1 MAPALPIKFTE
12 LLQLTSAPVNV
23 DQQSIGFN
31 SCTLESDSF
40 ICVREKKNDAAQP
53 EVIIID
59 LKNNNN
65 VMRRPIK
72 ADSAIMHWT
81 KQVIALKAQQ
91 RTLQIFDLGAKAK
104 LKSTT
109 MNEDVVFWKWFSET
123 SLGLVTETAVYHW
136 DVFDPN
142 QPAPVEVFK
151 RNQNLVGC
159 QIINYRVGDDGKW
172 MVVIGITQ
180 QQGRVVGAMQ
190 LYSRDRGISQAIE
203 GHAAAFGTLRLEASP
218 ADTKLFTFAVRT
230 ATGAKL
236 HIVEVDH
243 QSSNPVFAKKAVDVY
258 FPAEAVNDF
267 PVAMQVSQKY
277 SIIYLVTKYGFIHLY
292 DLETGTCIFMNRIS
306 SETIFITASDSESSG
321 IVGINRKGQVLSV
334 AVDETTII
342 PYLLQNPANSS
353 LAVKLASRAGLP
365 GADNL
370 YAQQF
375 DQLLSSG
382 NYGEAAKI
390 AANSPRGFLRTAQT
404 IERFKSLPAVPGQLS
419 VILQYFGMLL
429 DKGTLNKHETLELVR
444 PVLAQQRKHLL
455 EKWLKENKLDC
466 SEELGD
472 VVRPHDLNL
481 ALSIYLRANVSPKV
495 VAALAETGQFEK
507 ILPYATQA
515 GYQPDYVQLL
525 QNIVRINPEKGAE
538 FATQLANN
546 EGGSLVD
553 IERVVDVFQAQGMV
567 QPATAFLL
575 DALKDNKPEQG
586 HLQTRLLEMNL
597 INAPQVADAILGND
611 MFSHYDR
618 PRIAQLCEQAG
629 LFQRALEHY
638 DDPEAIKRVMI
649 NIVATPNF
657 SQDWLTT
664 FFGRLSLEQSLD
676 CLDAMLKSNIRQ
688 NLGAVVQIATKYSD
702 LLGPTRLIDL
712 FEKYKTAEGL
722 FYYLGSIVNLSEDP
736 DVNFKYIEAATKMSQ
751 FTEVERIC
759 RDSRP
764 LLLIDAVAS
773 TQHHYSSSKLRTE
786 SLRRSDQKSGH
797 CPFSARSSFLGLSW
811 TAPSKMASKA
821 SNILE
826 YVVGQVWSLLTL
838 TPARR
843 QNPIFNMI
851 LSTRDVVEQILAD
864 SLLVF
869 APGLLDV
876 VRSPTP
882 PSVAYFKSLPTDVT
896 KHWAVYLLVLE
907 KPGCGP
913 KIYIGSGTGELR
925 GVVTRFYHYDNKTH
939 LPRYIQH
946 ALDDG
951 YMIVH
956 KGLLCWCPIPT
967 ATNRFVVRA
976 IFLAVEAVFSI
987 VLCAMRHQ
995 QRHRGIPSLGPW
1007 AREDVQYDGCC
1018 THSSIA
1024 EYIPGQTDALTPEQT
1039 VAKEVEMK
1047 HRRLQQKQIYVTNTR
1062 DTKKYF
1068 CDICQSTFTYSNE
1081 LVKHKATKKHIN
1093 NAAGVIRVVKAPGY
1107 DKWASKNIASRKHHC
1122 SIYFFNPEKVKN
1134 FLKEAKLTEQLPLII
1149 VCDRF
1154 NFIHDLVLYLY
1165 QNQQFKSIEVYVQRV
1180 NPARTPAV
1188 VGGLL
1193 DVDCDES
1200 IIKNLL
1206 QTVNPASIPIDELVA
1221 EVESRNRLKL
1231 LLPFLEATLAAG
1243 NQQQAVYNALAK
1255 IYIDSNNNP
1264 EKFLKEND
1272 NYDPLTVGKYC
1283 EKRDPNL
1290 AYIAYRKGQNDLEL
1304 VNITNENSMFKAQS
1318 RYILERADREL
1329 WSFVLSHNNIHR
1341 RSVVDQVISTAVPES
1356 TEPDKVSVAV
1366 ASFLQADLPGELI
1379 ELLEKIVLEP
1389 SPFSDNEN
1397 LQNLL
1402 ILTATKADKARV
1414 MDYIHRLDA
1423 YNAPDIANICI
1434 EVGLFEEAF
1443 EVYKKIND
1451 HKNAA
1456 NVLVEHVVSI
1466 DRAQEYAERVELPEV
1481 WSRVAKAQLD
1491 GLRVTDSIASYI
1503 RAEDPSNYNEVI
1515 EIATHAGKDE
1525 DLIKFLRMARKTLRE
1540 PPIDTALAFAFAR
1553 TDQLSELEDFLRG
1566 TNVADIEESGDKA
1579 YAEGYHQA
1587 AKIFYSSISNW
1598 AKLATTLVHL
1608 EDYQAAVEC
1617 ARKANNIKVWKQVNA
1632 ACVDKKEFRLAQI
1645 CGLNLIVDAEELQGL
1660 VKQYERNGYFD
1671 ELIAL
1676 LEQGLGLE
1684 RAHMG
1689 MFTELGIA
1697 LSRYHPD
1704 RVMEHLKLFWGRI
1717 NIPKMIRACE
1727 EAHLWP
1733 ELVFLY
1739 CHYDEWDNAA
1749 LAMMERAADA
1759 WEHHSFKDIVVK
1771 VANLEIYY
1779 RALSFYL
1786 QQQPSLLTDLL
1797 QALTPRIDVNRVVKM
1812 FEKSDNIPLIK
1823 PFLLNVQSQNK
1834 KTVNSAINDLLIEE
1848 EDYKTLRDSVE
1859 NYDNYDPV
1867 ELAQRL
1873 EHHDLVFFRQ
1883 IAANIYRK
1891 NKRWEKSIAL
1901 SKQDKLFKDAIET
1914 AAMSGKSDVVDELLR
1929 YFVDIGS
1936 RECYVGML
1944 YACYDLIPV
1953 ATVMEISWRHG
1964 LTDYTMPFMINY
1976 LAQQSSTIEM
1986 LKKDNEER
1994 KSREKSQETDESS
2007 TPILGGNRLM
2017 ITAGP
2022 GGRTSPAPFA
2032 QTNGFAPQQTGYS
2045 NF

>member
-1 MAPALPIKFTE
+1 MAPALPIRFTE
-12 LLQLTSAPVNV
+12 LLQLTNPTVGV
-23 DQQSIGFN
+23 DQASIGFN

-40 ICVREKKNDAAQP
+40 ICVREKKNEAASP
-53 EVIIID
+53 EVVIIEI
-59 LKNNNN
+59 KNNNN
-65 VMRRPIK
+65 VIRRAIK

-81 KQVIALKAQQ
+81 KQIIALKAQS
-91 RTLQIFDLGAKAK
+91 RTLQIFDLGQKQK
-104 LKSTT
+104 LKSAT

-123 SLGLVTETAVYHW
+123 TLGLVTDTTVYHW
-136 DVFDPN
+136 DIFDPN
-142 QPAPVEVFK
+142 QASPVEVFK
-151 RNQNLVGC
+151 RNQNLTGC
-159 QIINYRVGDDGKW
+159 QIINYRVSDDGKW
-172 MVVIGITQ
+172 MVLVGITQ

-203 GHAAAFGTLRLEASP
+203 GHAAAFGTLRLEGAP
-218 ADTKLFTFAVRT
+218 ADTKVFTFSVRT

-243 QSSNPVFAKKAVDVY
+243 QASNPTFAKKAVDVY
-258 FPAEAVNDF
+258 FPTEAVNDF

-292 DLETGTCIFMNRIS
+292 DLETGTCMFMNRIS
-306 SETIFITASDSESSG
+306 SETIFITAPDNESAG
-321 IVGINRKGQVLSV
+321 IVGVNRKGQVLSV

-353 LAVKLASRAGLP
+353 MAVKLASRAGLP

-375 DQLLSSG
+375 DQLLNSG
-382 NYGEAAKI
+382 NYPDAAKI
-390 AANSPRGFLRTAQT
+390 AANSPRGFLRTPQT
-404 IERFKSLPAVPGQLS
+404 IERFKALPAAPGQLS

-429 DKGTLNKHETLELVR
+429 DKGTLNKHETLELVK
-444 PVLAQQRKHLL
+444 PVLAQSRKHLL
-455 EKWLKENKLDC
+455 EKWMKENKLDC

-472 VVRPHDLNL
+472 IVRPHDLNL
-481 ALSIYLRANVSPKV
+481 ALSIYLRAGVPAKV
-495 VAALAETGQFEK
+495 VAAFAESGQFDK
-507 ILPYATQA
+507 ILPYATQV
-515 GYQPDYVQLL
+515 GYQPDYVVLL
-525 QNIVRINPEKGAE
+525 QNIIRLSPEKGSE

-553 IERVVDVFQAQGMV
+553 IERVVDVFQSQGMV

-575 DALKDNKPEQG
+575 DALKDNKPEQANM
-586 HLQTRLLEMNL
+586 QTRLLEMNL

-611 MFSHYDR
+611 MFSHYDKA
-618 PRIAQLCEQAG
+618 RIATLCEQAG
-629 LFQRALEHY
+629 LSQRALEHY
-638 DDPEAIKRVMI
+638 QDPESIKRVI
-649 NIVATPNF
+649 VNIVATPNF
-657 SQDWLTT
+657 NQEWLNG

-676 CLDAMLKSNIRQ
+676 CLDAMLKTNIRQ

-702 LLGPTRLIDL
+702 LLGPVRLIDL
-712 FEKYKTAEGL
+712 LEKYKTSEGL
-722 FYYLGSIVNLSEDP
+722 FYYLGSIVNLSEDQ
-736 DVNFKYIEAATKMSQ
+736 DVNFKYIEAATKMGQ
-751 FTEVERIC
+751 FPEVERIC
-759 RDSRP
+759 RDSNYYDP
-764 LLLIDAVAS
+764 V
-773 TQHHYSSSKLRTE
+773 K
-786 SLRRSDQKSGH
+786 
-797 CPFSARSSFLGLSW
+797 
-811 TAPSKMASKA
+811 
-821 SNILE
+821 
-826 YVVGQVWSLLTL
+826 
-838 TPARR
+838 
-843 QNPIFNMI
+843 
-851 LSTRDVVEQILAD
+851 
-864 SLLVF
+864 
-869 APGLLDV
+869 
-876 VRSPTP
+876 VR
-882 PSVAYFKSLPTDVT
+882 
-896 KHWAVYLLVLE
+896 
-907 KPGCGP
+907 
-913 KIYIGSGTGELR
+913 
-925 GVVTRFYHYDNKTH
+925 
-939 LPRYIQH
+939 
-946 ALDDG
+946 
-951 YMIVH
+951 
-956 KGLLCWCPIPT
+956 
-967 ATNRFVVRA
+967 
-976 IFLAVEAVFSI
+976 
-987 VLCAMRHQ
+987 
-995 QRHRGIPSLGPW
+995 
-1007 AREDVQYDGCC
+1007 
-1018 THSSIA
+1018 
-1024 EYIPGQTDALTPEQT
+1024 
-1039 VAKEVEMK
+1039 
-1047 HRRLQQKQIYVTNTR
+1047 
-1062 DTKKYF
+1062 
-1068 CDICQSTFTYSNE
+1068 
-1081 LVKHKATKKHIN
+1081 
-1093 NAAGVIRVVKAPGY
+1093 
-1107 DKWASKNIASRKHHC
+1107 
-1122 SIYFFNPEKVKN
+1122 N

-1188 VGGLL
+1188 IGGLL

-1206 QTVNPASIPIDELVA
+1206 TTVNPASVPIDELVS
-1221 EVESRNRLKL
+1221 EVESRNRLKI

-1264 EKFLKEND
+1264 ERFLKEND
-1272 NYDPLTVGKYC
+1272 QYDTLVVGNYC
-1283 EKRDPNL
+1283 SKRDPNL
-1290 AYIAYRKGQNDLEL
+1290 AMIAFSKGQNDLEL
-1304 VNITNENSMFKAQS
+1304 VSITNENSMFKAQA
-1318 RYILERADREL
+1318 RYLLERADNEL
-1329 WSFVLSHNNIHR
+1329 WSFVLSPNNIHR

-1356 TEPDKVSVAV
+1356 TEPDKVSIAV
-1366 ASFLQADLPGELI
+1366 SSFLAADLPVELI

-1402 ILTATKADKARV
+1402 LLTATKADKGRV
-1414 MDYIHRLDA
+1414 MDYIHRLEA
-1423 YNAPDIANICI
+1423 YNAPDIAAICI

-1481 WSRVAKAQLD
+1481 WSTVAKAQLD
-1491 GLRVTDSIASYI
+1491 GLRVSDAIASYI

-1525 DLIKFLRMARKTLRE
+1525 DLIKYLRMARKTLRE
-1540 PPIDTALAFAFAR
+1540 PPIDTGLAFAYAR

-1566 TNVADIEESGDKA
+1566 TNVADIEVSGDKA

-1587 AKIFYSSISNW
+1587 AKIFFTSVSNW

-1608 EDYQAAVEC
+1608 EEYQAAVEC

-1632 ACVDKKEFRLAQI
+1632 ACVEKKEFRLAQI
-1645 CGLNLIVDAEELQGL
+1645 CGLNLIVDAEELQDL

-1671 ELIAL
+1671 ELISL

-1704 RVMEHLKLFWGRI
+1704 RVMEHLKLFWSRI
-1717 NIPKMIRACE
+1717 NIPKMIRATE
-1727 EAHLWP
+1727 DAHLWP

-1779 RALSFYL
+1779 RALNFYL
-1786 QQQPSLLTDLL
+1786 QEQPSLLTDLL

-1823 PFLLNVQSQNK
+1823 PFLLNVQTQNK
-1834 KTVNSAINDLLIEE
+1834 KIVNSAINDLLIEE

-1873 EHHDLVFFRQ
+1873 ERHDLVFFRQ

-1891 NKRWEKSIAL
+1891 NKRWDKSIAL

-1914 AAMSGKSDVVDELLR
+1914 AAMSGKSDVVEELLR

-1944 YACYDLIPV
+1944 YACYDLIPIHV
-1953 ATVMEISWRHG
+1953 VMEISWRHG
-1964 LTDYTMPFMINY
+1964 LTDFTMPFMINY
-1976 LAQQSSTIEM
+1976 LAQQGSTIEM

-1994 KSREKSQETDESS
+1994 KLREKSHEKEESNA
-2007 TPILGGNRLM
+2007 PILGGNRLM

-2022 GGRTSPAPFA
+2022 GGRQSPAPFA
-2032 QTNGFAPQQTGYS
+2032 QTNGFAPQPTGYGG
-2045 NF
+2045 F

>member
-12 LLQLTSAPVNV
+12 LLQLTSSTAGV
-23 DQQSIGFN
+23 DQASIGFN

-40 ICVREKKNDAAQP
+40 ICVREQKAGAPSP
-53 EVIIID
+53 EVVIIE
-59 LKNNNN
+59 LKNGSN
-65 VMRRPIK
+65 VIRRPIK

-81 KQVIALKAQQ
+81 KNIIALKAQS
-91 RTLQIFDLGAKAK
+91 RTLQIFDLGQKQK
-104 LKSTT
+104 LKSAT
-109 MNEDVVFWKWFSET
+109 MNEDVVFWKWFSDT
-123 SLGLVTETAVYHW
+123 SLGLVTDSAVYHW

-142 QPAPVEVFK
+142 QASPVEIFK
-151 RNQNLVGC
+151 RNQNLTGC
-159 QIINYRVGDDGKW
+159 QIINYRVSDDGKW
-172 MVVIGITQ
+172 MVVVGITQ

-190 LYSRDRGISQAIE
+190 LYSRDRAISQAIE
-203 GHAAAFGTLRLEASP
+203 GHAAAFGTLRLEGAP
-218 ADTKLFTFAVRT
+218 ADTKVFTFSVRT

-243 QSSNPVFAKKAVDVY
+243 QASNPVFPKKAVDVY
-258 FPAEAVNDF
+258 FPTEAVNDF

-306 SETIFITASDSESSG
+306 SETIFITASDSESAG
-321 IVGINRKGQVLSV
+321 IVGINRRGQVLSV

-342 PYLLQNPANSS
+342 PYLLQNPGNSG

-365 GADNL
+365 GADEL

-375 DQLLSSG
+375 DQLVSAG
-382 NYGEAAKI
+382 NYTEAAKI
-390 AANSPRGFLRTAQT
+390 AANSPRGFLRTPQT
-404 IERFKSLPAVPGQLS
+404 IERFKSLPAVQGQLS

-429 DKGTLNKHETLELVR
+429 DKGTLNKYETLELVR
-444 PVLAQQRKHLL
+444 PVLAQNRKHLL
-455 EKWLKENKLDC
+455 EKWMKENKLDC

-481 ALSIYLRANVSPKV
+481 ALSIYLRANIPPKV
-495 VAALAETGQFEK
+495 VAAFAETGQFDK
-507 ILPYATQA
+507 ILPYATQV
-515 GYQPDYVQLL
+515 GYQPDYIVLL
-525 QNIVRINPEKGAE
+525 QNIVRLNPDKATE

-553 IERVVDVFQAQGMV
+553 IERVVDVFQSQGLV

-597 INAPQVADAILGND
+597 VNAPQVADAILGND

-618 PRIAQLCEQAG
+618 ARIAALCEQAG
-629 LFQRALEHY
+629 LSQRALEHY
-638 DDPEAIKRVMI
+638 DDPEAVKRVI
-649 NIVATPNF
+649 VNIVATPNF
-657 SQDWLTT
+657 NQEWLNG
-664 FFGRLSLEQSLD
+664 FFGRLSLEQSLSA
-676 CLDAMLKSNIRQ
+676 LDAMLKSNIRQ

-712 FEKYKTAEGL
+712 FEKYKTSEGL
-722 FYYLGSIVNLSEDP
+722 FYYLGSIVNLSEDQ
-736 DVNFKYIEAATKMSQ
+736 DVNFKYIEAATKMGQ
-751 FTEVERIC
+751 FAEVERIC
-759 RDSRP
+759 RDSNY
-764 LLLIDAVAS
+764 LDA
-773 TQHHYSSSKLRTE
+773 Q
-786 SLRRSDQKSGH
+786 
-797 CPFSARSSFLGLSW
+797 
-811 TAPSKMASKA
+811 
-821 SNILE
+821 
-826 YVVGQVWSLLTL
+826 
-838 TPARR
+838 
-843 QNPIFNMI
+843 
-851 LSTRDVVEQILAD
+851 
-864 SLLVF
+864 
-869 APGLLDV
+869 
-876 VRSPTP
+876 
-882 PSVAYFKSLPTDVT
+882 
-896 KHWAVYLLVLE
+896 
-907 KPGCGP
+907 
-913 KIYIGSGTGELR
+913 
-925 GVVTRFYHYDNKTH
+925 
-939 LPRYIQH
+939 
-946 ALDDG
+946 
-951 YMIVH
+951 
-956 KGLLCWCPIPT
+956 
-967 ATNRFVVRA
+967 
-976 IFLAVEAVFSI
+976 
-987 VLCAMRHQ
+987 
-995 QRHRGIPSLGPW
+995 
-1007 AREDVQYDGCC
+1007 
-1018 THSSIA
+1018 
-1024 EYIPGQTDALTPEQT
+1024 
-1039 VAKEVEMK
+1039 
-1047 HRRLQQKQIYVTNTR
+1047 
-1062 DTKKYF
+1062 
-1068 CDICQSTFTYSNE
+1068 
-1081 LVKHKATKKHIN
+1081 
-1093 NAAGVIRVVKAPGY
+1093 
-1107 DKWASKNIASRKHHC
+1107 
-1122 SIYFFNPEKVKN
+1122 KVKN

-1149 VCDRF
+1149 ICDRF

-1180 NPARTPAV
+1180 NPSRTPAV
-1188 VGGLL
+1188 IGGLL

-1200 IIKNLL
+1200 IIKGLL
-1206 QTVNPASIPIDELVA
+1206 TTVTPASIPIDELVN
-1221 EVESRNRLKL
+1221 EVETRNRLKI

-1255 IYIDSNNNP
+1255 IYIDSNSDP
-1264 EKFLKEND
+1264 ERFLKDND
-1272 NYDPLTVGKYC
+1272 QYDTLIVGNYCG
-1283 EKRDPNL
+1283 KRDPNL
-1290 AYIAYRKGQNDLEL
+1290 AVICYTKGNNDLEL
-1304 VNITNENSMFKAQS
+1304 VAITNENSMFKAQA
-1318 RYILERADREL
+1318 RYLLNRADNEL
-1329 WSFVLSHNNIHR
+1329 WSFVLSGNNIHR

-1366 ASFLQADLPGELI
+1366 ASFLAADLPVELI

-1402 ILTATKADKARV
+1402 ILTATKADKGRV

-1423 YNAPDIANICI
+1423 YNAGDIAVICV

-1451 HKNAA
+1451 HTSAA

-1491 GLRVTDSIASYI
+1491 GLRVTDGIASYI
-1503 RAEDPSNYNEVI
+1503 RANDPSNYNEVI

-1540 PPIDTALAFAFAR
+1540 PPIDTALAFAYAR
-1553 TDQLSELEDFLRG
+1553 TDQLSELEDFLKG
-1566 TNVADIEESGDKA
+1566 TNVADVEESGDKA
-1579 YAEGYHQA
+1579 YAEGHHRA
-1587 AKIFYSSISNW
+1587 AKIFFTSISNW

-1608 EDYQAAVEC
+1608 EEYQSAVEC

-1632 ACVDKKEFRLAQI
+1632 ACVEKKEFRLAQI
-1645 CGLNLIVDAEELQGL
+1645 CGLNLIVDAEELQDL

-1671 ELIAL
+1671 ELISL

-1684 RAHMG
+1684 RVHMG
-1689 MFTELGIA
+1689 VFTSLGVA

-1704 RVMEHLKLFWGRI
+1704 RVMEHLKLFWGRV
-1717 NIPKMIRACE
+1717 NIPRMISAAE

-1779 RALSFYL
+1779 RALNFYL
-1786 QQQPSLLTDLL
+1786 QEQPSLLTDLL

-1823 PFLLNVQSQNK
+1823 PFLLNVQTQNK
-1834 KTVNSAINDLLIEE
+1834 KIVNVAINDLLIEE

-1859 NYDNYDPV
+1859 SYDNYDPV

-1873 EHHDLVFFRQ
+1873 ERHDLVFFRQ

-1891 NKRWEKSIAL
+1891 NKRWEKSIGL

-1914 AAMSGKSDVVDELLR
+1914 AAMSGKSDVVEELLR

-1944 YACYDLIPV
+1944 YACYDLIPIHV
-1953 ATVMEISWRHG
+1953 VMELSWRHG

-1976 LAQQSSTIEM
+1976 LAQQSSAIEV

-1994 KSREKSQETDESS
+1994 KLREKSQEKDESNA
-2007 TPILGGNRLM
+2007 PILGGNRLM
-2017 ITAGP
+2017 ITAGSA
-2022 GGRTSPAPFA
+2022 GGHQSPAPFA
-2032 QTNGFAPQQTGYS
+2032 QTNGFAPQPSGYGG
-2045 NF
+2045 F

>member
-12 LLQLTSAPVNV
+12 LLQLTSSTAGV
-23 DQQSIGFN
+23 DQASIGFN

-40 ICVREKKNDAAQP
+40 ICVREQKAGAPSP
-53 EVIIID
+53 EVVIIE
-59 LKNNNN
+59 LKNGSN
-65 VMRRPIK
+65 VIRRPIK

-81 KQVIALKAQQ
+81 KNIIALKAQS
-91 RTLQIFDLGAKAK
+91 RTLQIFDLGQKQK
-104 LKSTT
+104 LKSAT
-109 MNEDVVFWKWFSET
+109 MNEDVVFWKWFSDT
-123 SLGLVTETAVYHW
+123 SLGLVTDSAVYHW

-142 QPAPVEVFK
+142 QASPVEIFK
-151 RNQNLVGC
+151 RNQNLTGC
-159 QIINYRVGDDGKW
+159 QIINYRVSDDGKW
-172 MVVIGITQ
+172 MVVVGITQ

-190 LYSRDRGISQAIE
+190 LYSRDRAISQAIE
-203 GHAAAFGTLRLEASP
+203 GHAAAFGTLRLEGAP
-218 ADTKLFTFAVRT
+218 ADTKVFTFSVRT

-243 QSSNPVFAKKAVDVY
+243 QASNPVFPKKAVDVY
-258 FPAEAVNDF
+258 FPTEAVNDF

-306 SETIFITASDSESSG
+306 SETIFITASDSESAG
-321 IVGINRKGQVLSV
+321 IVGINRRGQVLSV

-342 PYLLQNPANSS
+342 PYLLQNPGNSG

-365 GADNL
+365 GADEL

-375 DQLLSSG
+375 DQLVSAG
-382 NYGEAAKI
+382 NYTEAAKI
-390 AANSPRGFLRTAQT
+390 AANSPRGFLRTPQT
-404 IERFKSLPAVPGQLS
+404 IERFKSLPAVQGQLS

-429 DKGTLNKHETLELVR
+429 DKGSLNKYETLELVR
-444 PVLAQQRKHLL
+444 PVLAQNRKHLL
-455 EKWLKENKLDC
+455 EKWMKENKLDC

-481 ALSIYLRANVSPKV
+481 ALSIYLRANIPPKV
-495 VAALAETGQFEK
+495 VAAFAETGQFDK
-507 ILPYATQA
+507 ILPYATQV
-515 GYQPDYVQLL
+515 GYQPDYIVLL
-525 QNIVRINPEKGAE
+525 QNIVRLNPDKATE

-553 IERVVDVFQAQGMV
+553 IERVVDVFQSQGLV

-597 INAPQVADAILGND
+597 VNAPQVADAILGND

-618 PRIAQLCEQAG
+618 ARIAALCEQAG
-629 LFQRALEHY
+629 LSQRALEHY
-638 DDPEAIKRVMI
+638 DDPEAVKRVI
-649 NIVATPNF
+649 VNIVATPNF
-657 SQDWLTT
+657 NQEWLNG
-664 FFGRLSLEQSLD
+664 FFGRLSLEQSLSA
-676 CLDAMLKSNIRQ
+676 LDAMLKSNIRQ

-712 FEKYKTAEGL
+712 FEKYKTSEGL
-722 FYYLGSIVNLSEDP
+722 FYYLGSIVNLSEDQ
-736 DVNFKYIEAATKMSQ
+736 DVNFKYIEAATKMGQ
-751 FTEVERIC
+751 FAEVERIC
-759 RDSRP
+759 RDSNY
-764 LLLIDAVAS
+764 LDA
-773 TQHHYSSSKLRTE
+773 Q
-786 SLRRSDQKSGH
+786 
-797 CPFSARSSFLGLSW
+797 
-811 TAPSKMASKA
+811 
-821 SNILE
+821 
-826 YVVGQVWSLLTL
+826 
-838 TPARR
+838 
-843 QNPIFNMI
+843 
-851 LSTRDVVEQILAD
+851 
-864 SLLVF
+864 
-869 APGLLDV
+869 
-876 VRSPTP
+876 
-882 PSVAYFKSLPTDVT
+882 
-896 KHWAVYLLVLE
+896 
-907 KPGCGP
+907 
-913 KIYIGSGTGELR
+913 
-925 GVVTRFYHYDNKTH
+925 
-939 LPRYIQH
+939 
-946 ALDDG
+946 
-951 YMIVH
+951 
-956 KGLLCWCPIPT
+956 
-967 ATNRFVVRA
+967 
-976 IFLAVEAVFSI
+976 
-987 VLCAMRHQ
+987 
-995 QRHRGIPSLGPW
+995 
-1007 AREDVQYDGCC
+1007 
-1018 THSSIA
+1018 
-1024 EYIPGQTDALTPEQT
+1024 
-1039 VAKEVEMK
+1039 
-1047 HRRLQQKQIYVTNTR
+1047 
-1062 DTKKYF
+1062 
-1068 CDICQSTFTYSNE
+1068 
-1081 LVKHKATKKHIN
+1081 
-1093 NAAGVIRVVKAPGY
+1093 
-1107 DKWASKNIASRKHHC
+1107 
-1122 SIYFFNPEKVKN
+1122 KVKN

-1149 VCDRF
+1149 ICDRF

-1180 NPARTPAV
+1180 NPSRTPAV
-1188 VGGLL
+1188 IGGLL

-1200 IIKNLL
+1200 IIKGLL
-1206 QTVNPASIPIDELVA
+1206 TTVTPASIPIDELVN
-1221 EVESRNRLKL
+1221 EVETRNRLKI

-1255 IYIDSNNNP
+1255 IYIDSNSDP
-1264 EKFLKEND
+1264 ERFLKDND
-1272 NYDPLTVGKYC
+1272 QYDTLIVGNYCG
-1283 EKRDPNL
+1283 KRDPNL
-1290 AYIAYRKGQNDLEL
+1290 AVICYTKGNNDLEL
-1304 VNITNENSMFKAQS
+1304 VAITNENSMFKAQA
-1318 RYILERADREL
+1318 RYLLNRADNEL
-1329 WSFVLSHNNIHR
+1329 WSFVLSGNNIHR

-1366 ASFLQADLPGELI
+1366 ASFLAADLPVELI

-1402 ILTATKADKARV
+1402 ILTATKADKGRV

-1423 YNAPDIANICI
+1423 YNAGDIAVICV

-1451 HKNAA
+1451 HTSAA

-1491 GLRVTDSIASYI
+1491 GLRVTDGIASYI
-1503 RAEDPSNYNEVI
+1503 RANDPSNYNEVI

-1540 PPIDTALAFAFAR
+1540 PPIDTALAFAYAR
-1553 TDQLSELEDFLRG
+1553 TDQLSELEDFLKG
-1566 TNVADIEESGDKA
+1566 TNVADVEESGDKA
-1579 YAEGYHQA
+1579 YAEGHHRA
-1587 AKIFYSSISNW
+1587 AKIFFTSISNW

-1608 EDYQAAVEC
+1608 EEYQSAVEC

-1632 ACVDKKEFRLAQI
+1632 ACVEKKEFRLAQI
-1645 CGLNLIVDAEELQGL
+1645 CGLNLIVDAEELQDL

-1671 ELIAL
+1671 ELISL

-1684 RAHMG
+1684 RVHMG
-1689 MFTELGIA
+1689 VFTSLGVA

-1704 RVMEHLKLFWGRI
+1704 RVMEHLKLFWGRV
-1717 NIPKMIRACE
+1717 NIPRMISAAE

-1779 RALSFYL
+1779 RALNFYL
-1786 QQQPSLLTDLL
+1786 QEQPSLLTDLL

-1823 PFLLNVQSQNK
+1823 PFLLNVQTQNK
-1834 KTVNSAINDLLIEE
+1834 KIVNVAINDLLIEE

-1859 NYDNYDPV
+1859 SYDNYDPV

-1873 EHHDLVFFRQ
+1873 ERHDLVFFRQ

-1914 AAMSGKSDVVDELLR
+1914 AAMSGKSDVVEELLR

-1944 YACYDLIPV
+1944 YACYDLIPIHV
-1953 ATVMEISWRHG
+1953 VMELSWRHG

-1976 LAQQSSTIEM
+1976 LAQQSSAIEV

-1994 KSREKSQETDESS
+1994 KLREKSQEKDESNA
-2007 TPILGGNRLM
+2007 PILGGNRLM
-2017 ITAGP
+2017 ITAGSA
-2022 GGRTSPAPFA
+2022 GGHQSPAPFA
-2032 QTNGFAPQQTGYS
+2032 QTNGFAPHPSGYGG
-2045 NF
+2045 F

>member
-1 MAPALPIKFTE
+1 MGPLPIKFTE
-12 LLQLTSAPVNV
+12 LLQLTSVGVEP
-23 DQQSIGFN
+23 QSIGFN

-40 ICVREKKNDAAQP
+40 ICVREKKNEAAQP
-53 EVIIID
+53 EVVIVD
-59 LKNNNN
+59 LKQNNA
-65 VMRRPIK
+65 VTRRPIK

-81 KQVIALKAQQ
+81 KQVIALKAQS
-91 RTLQIFDLGAKAK
+91 RTLQIFDLGQKAK
-104 LKSTT
+104 LKSAT

-123 SLGLVTETAVYHW
+123 SLGLVTDTTVYHW

-142 QPAPVEVFK
+142 QAAPVEVFK
-151 RNQNLVGC
+151 RNPNLSGC
-159 QIINYRVGDDGKW
+159 QIINYRVSDDGKW
-172 MVVIGITQ
+172 MVVVGISQ

-190 LYSRDRGISQAIE
+190 LYSKDRGISQAIE
-203 GHAAAFGTLRLEASP
+203 GHAAAFGTLRLESAP
-218 ADTKLFTFAVRT
+218 ADTKVFTFSVRT

-243 QSSNPVFAKKAVDVY
+243 QASNPTFAKKAVDVY

-306 SETIFITASDSESSG
+306 SETIFITAGDSESAG
-321 IVGINRKGQVLSV
+321 LVGVNRRGQVLSV
-334 AVDETTII
+334 AVDESTII

-370 YAQQF
+370 YANQF
-375 DQLLSSG
+375 EQLLAAG
-382 NYGEAAKI
+382 NYSEASKI
-390 AANSPRGFLRTAQT
+390 AANSPRGFLRTPQT
-404 IERFKSLPAVPGQLS
+404 IERLKALPPVPGQLS

-429 DKGTLNKHETLELVR
+429 DKGSLNKHETLELVR
-444 PVLAQQRKHLL
+444 PVLAQNRKHLL
-455 EKWLKENKLDC
+455 EKWMKENKLDC

-472 VVRPHDLNL
+472 IVRTSDTQL
-481 ALSIYLRANVSPKV
+481 ALAIYLRANIPHKV
-495 VAALAETGQFEK
+495 VAAFAETGQFEK
-507 ILPYATQA
+507 ILPYAQQA

-525 QNIVRINPEKGAE
+525 RNIISINPEKGAE
-538 FATQLANN
+538 FATQLANT

-553 IERVVDVFQAQGMV
+553 IERVVDVFQSQGMV

-597 INAPQVADAILGND
+597 MNAPQVADAILGND
-611 MFSHYDR
+611 MFSYYDK

-629 LFQRALEHY
+629 LAQRALEHY
-638 DDPEAIKRVMI
+638 EDPEAIKRVI
-649 NIVATPNF
+649 VNITATPNF
-657 SQDWLTT
+657 SQEWLTGY
-664 FFGRLSLEQSLD
+664 FGRLSLEQSLD
-676 CLDAMLKSNIRQ
+676 CLDAMLKVNIRQ
-688 NLGAVVQIATKYSD
+688 NLAAVVQIATKYSD
-702 LLGPTRLIDL
+702 LLGPVRLIDL

-722 FYYLGSIVNLSEDP
+722 FHYLGSIVNLSEDP
-736 DVNFKYIEAATKMSQ
+736 DVNFKYIEAATKMGQ
-751 FTEVERIC
+751 FNEVERIC
-759 RDSRP
+759 RDS
-764 LLLIDAVAS
+764 
-773 TQHHYSSSKLRTE
+773 
-786 SLRRSDQKSGH
+786 
-797 CPFSARSSFLGLSW
+797 
-811 TAPSKMASKA
+811 
-821 SNILE
+821 N
-826 YVVGQVWSLLTL
+826 
-838 TPARR
+838 
-843 QNPIFNMI
+843 
-851 LSTRDVVEQILAD
+851 
-864 SLLVF
+864 
-869 APGLLDV
+869 
-876 VRSPTP
+876 
-882 PSVAYFKSLPTDVT
+882 
-896 KHWAVYLLVLE
+896 
-907 KPGCGP
+907 
-913 KIYIGSGTGELR
+913 
-925 GVVTRFYHYDNKTH
+925 HYDP
-939 LPRYIQH
+939 L
-946 ALDDG
+946 
-951 YMIVH
+951 
-956 KGLLCWCPIPT
+956 
-967 ATNRFVVRA
+967 
-976 IFLAVEAVFSI
+976 
-987 VLCAMRHQ
+987 
-995 QRHRGIPSLGPW
+995 
-1007 AREDVQYDGCC
+1007 
-1018 THSSIA
+1018 
-1024 EYIPGQTDALTPEQT
+1024 
-1039 VAKEVEMK
+1039 
-1047 HRRLQQKQIYVTNTR
+1047 
-1062 DTKKYF
+1062 
-1068 CDICQSTFTYSNE
+1068 
-1081 LVKHKATKKHIN
+1081 
-1093 NAAGVIRVVKAPGY
+1093 
-1107 DKWASKNIASRKHHC
+1107 
-1122 SIYFFNPEKVKN
+1122 KVKN
-1134 FLKEAKLTEQLPLII
+1134 FLKEAKLVEQLPLII

-1165 QNQQFKSIEVYVQRV
+1165 QNQQFQSIEVYVQRV
-1180 NPARTPAV
+1180 NPSRTPAV
-1188 VGGLL
+1188 VGALL
-1193 DVDCDES
+1193 DVDCDDS

-1206 QTVNPASIPIDELVA
+1206 GTVNHAAIPIDELVH
-1221 EVESRNRLKL
+1221 EVETRNRLKI

-1264 EKFLKEND
+1264 EKFLLEQSYD
-1272 NYDPLTVGKYC
+1272 TLVVGNYC
-1283 EKRDPNL
+1283 AKRDPNL
-1290 AYIAYRKGQNDLEL
+1290 AYICYRKGQNDLEL
-1304 VNITNENSMFKAQS
+1304 VNITNENSMFKAQA
-1318 RYILERADREL
+1318 RYLLERADREL
-1329 WSFVLSHNNIHR
+1329 WSFVLSENNVHR
-1341 RSVVDQVISTAVPES
+1341 RSVIDQVISTAVPES
-1356 TEPDKVSVAV
+1356 TEPDLVSVAV
-1366 ASFLQADLPGELI
+1366 ASFLAADLPAELI

-1402 ILTATKADKARV
+1402 ILTATKADKGRV

-1451 HKNAA
+1451 HKSAV
-1456 NVLVEHVVSI
+1456 NVLVEHIVSI
-1466 DRAQEYAERVELPEV
+1466 DRAQDYAEKVELPEV

-1491 GLRVTDSIASYI
+1491 GLRVSDGIESYI
-1503 RAEDPSNYNEVI
+1503 RAEDPSNYLEVI

-1540 PPIDTALAFAFAR
+1540 PAIDTGLAFAYAR

-1587 AKIFYSSISNW
+1587 AKIFFSSISNW

-1608 EDYQAAVEC
+1608 EDYQSAVEC

-1632 ACVDKKEFRLAQI
+1632 ACVEKKEFRLAQI
-1645 CGLNLIVDAEELQGL
+1645 CGLNLIIDAEELQEL

-1671 ELIAL
+1671 ELISL

-1684 RAHMG
+1684 SCHMA
-1689 MFTELGIA
+1689 MFTALGEA
-1697 LSRYHPD
+1697 LSKYHPD
-1704 RVMEHLKLFWGRI
+1704 RVMEHLKLFWSRI

-1759 WEHHSFKDIVVK
+1759 WEHHSFKDIIVK

-1779 RALSFYL
+1779 RALNFYL
-1786 QQQPSLLTDLL
+1786 QEQPSLITDLL
-1797 QALTPRIDVNRVVKM
+1797 QALTSRIDVNRVVRM

-1823 PFLLNVQSQNK
+1823 PFLLNVQPQNK
-1834 KTVNSAINDLLIEE
+1834 KIVNGAINDLLIEE

-1859 NYDNYDPV
+1859 NYDNYDAV

-1873 EHHDLVFFRQ
+1873 ERHDLVFFRQ

-1914 AAMSGKSDVVDELLR
+1914 AAISGKPDVVEELLR

-1944 YACYDLIPV
+1944 YACYDLIPIHV
-1953 ATVMEISWRHG
+1953 VMEISWRHG
-1964 LTDYTMPFMINY
+1964 LTDFTMPFMINF
-1976 LAQQSSTIEM
+1976 LAQQTSTIAE

-1994 KSREKSQETDESS
+1994 KLKEKSEVQENDN
-2007 TPILGGNRLM
+2007 TPILGGSRLM

-2022 GGRTSPAPFA
+2022 GGRISPAPFP
-2032 QTNGFAPQQTGYS
+2032 QTNGFAPQTTGYGG
-2045 NF
+2045 F